1 MKKSSILAQQSQ
13 ISDSS
18 SVNIRSHLKL
28 YGQGRRGFFQE
39 KLIEAV
45 FNRGHNG
52 SYKEIMVQIIDFC
65 DPNNEEKRE
74 GFWMH
79 K

>member
-1 MKKSSILAQQSQ
+1 MQFSQYKS
-13 ISDSS
+13 
-18 SVNIRSHLKL
+18 NLKL
-28 YGQGRRGFFQE
+28 YGQGGRGFFQE

-45 FNRGHNG
+45 LNRGHNS

-65 DPNNEEKRE
+65 DPNNQEKLE
-74 GFWMH
+74 GF

>member
-1 MKKSSILAQQSQ
+1 MQFSQYKS
-13 ISDSS
+13 
-18 SVNIRSHLKL
+18 NLKL
-28 YGQGRRGFFQE
+28 YGQGGRGFFQE

-52 SYKEIMVQIIDFC
+52 SYKEMMVQIIDFR
-65 DPNNEEKRE
+65 DPNNQEKRE
-74 GFWMH
+74 GF